1 MTVIAGRYR
10 LLDVLA
16 EGATGTVWRALDE
29 TDGREV
35 ALKEFRVPDGL
46 PADEAPPLYARRES
60 AARATARI
68 SHPSVVRTLGVATED
83 GRPWLVTELVRGL
96 TLAETLE
103 AAGPLPPRE
112 AARIGAE
119 VLGALRAARGEGV
132 AHRGVEPGHV
142 LLAND
147 GRTVVT
153 GFGTAPEEA
162 PGEAED
168 LASVAELLA
177 GAGAKTPAD
186 DAEALRAL
194 VDEVRRPAPGRP
206 PTADRFE
213 RELRRLATGGAR
225 GARAERRT
233 DGPAPGGGAPG
244 GRTPGSDADGTRGRR
259 EPEGAGSGGAR
270 TAARGGGPPAARGGG
285 RPARGAG
292 PRRAVVLLAG
302 LVGALLI
309 AGALAYHAVRG

>member
-10 LLDVLA
+10 LLDILA

-46 PADEAPPLYARRES
+46 PADEAPLFHARRERAVRA
-60 AARATARI
+60 AARIA
-68 SHPSVVRTLGVATED
+68 HPSVVRTLGVATED

-119 VLGALRAARGEGV
+119 VLGALRAARGEDV

-147 GRTVVT
+147 GRIVVT

-162 PGEAED
+162 PGEAKD
-168 LASVAELLA
+168 LTSVAELLA
-177 GAGAKTPAD
+177 DAGAKTPPE

-194 VDEVRRPAPGRP
+194 VEEVRRPAPGRP
-206 PTADRFE
+206 PTAERFE

-225 GARAERRT
+225 DLPEGQGT
-233 DGPAPGGGAPG
+233 GGTAPGGTAPG
-244 GRTPGSDADGTRGRR
+244 GRTPEGGADGTRGRR
-259 EPEGAGSGGAR
+259 ETDGAGSGGAR
-270 TAARGGGPPAARGGG
+270 TAPRGGG
-285 RPARGAG
+285 RTGRGTG
-292 PRRAVVLLAG
+292 QRRATVLLAG

-309 AGALAYHAVRG
+309 AGALVYHAVRG